1 MNKEGVV
8 HTNTCRCTHNRILF
22 INKKNNNKEIKI
34 ILKNKIKNPM
44 DISEL
49 KNDLKNSVDEVISRM
64 EEKISALQEKKVEIP
79 NLTQRRKLD

>member
-1 MNKEGVV
+1 
-8 HTNTCRCTHNRILF
+8 
-22 INKKNNNKEIKI
+22 
-34 ILKNKIKNPM
+34 M